1 MEIILIRHGE
11 PRYDEVQARGYVGMG
26 WELGK
31 LTERGKQQAED
42 VSSDERL
49 IGATLIL
56 TSPYTRSLETAAII
70 SRNTRIPLEVEN
82 DLHEWMPDVSFKF
95 DYDGQKSYENYIQS
109 KGVRNDDASF
119 RWETYENLQNRV
131 REAILKHKNHNK
143 VIVVCHGIV
152 MSSLTFFEDLIEH
165 TGIRVVH
172 L

>member
-109 KGVRNDDASF
+109 KGVRNDDTSF

-131 REAILKHKNHNK
+131 RDAILKHKNHDK